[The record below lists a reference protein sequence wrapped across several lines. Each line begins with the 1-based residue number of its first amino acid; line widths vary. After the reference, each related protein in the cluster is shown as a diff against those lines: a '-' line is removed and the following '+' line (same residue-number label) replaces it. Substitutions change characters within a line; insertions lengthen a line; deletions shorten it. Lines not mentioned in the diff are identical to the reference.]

1 MTVVAAVLAAAAVC
15 AAGGMTPSPLPRISG
30 RPAASAR
37 RGYSQTVTRVAVG
50 VGGALTVVVLVT
62 SGSAS
67 LDLLGLGGVTALVA
81 AMVRRH
87 RTEAARRR
95 RHEAVIGLCGVLA
108 AELQAGLPTQTALAR
123 ACGEWPEFSSVGRQ
137 VRLGADV
144 PSVLRAL
151 ADRPGA
157 EGLRAI
163 AAGWTVAAHSGSS
176 LARVLDRLAE
186 GLRDESAARAE
197 IEAALEPPR
206 VTARMLAVLPA
217 FGVALGTAIGAD
229 PVSFLLRTAPG
240 RLCLLGGLLLALAGI
255 AWVERL
261 AASASRT

>member
-1 MTVVAAVLAAAAVC
+1 
-15 AAGGMTPSPLPRISG
+15 
-30 RPAASAR
+30 
-37 RGYSQTVTRVAVG
+37 
-50 VGGALTVVVLVT
+50 
-62 SGSAS
+62 
-67 LDLLGLGGVTALVA
+67 
-81 AMVRRH
+81 
-87 RTEAARRR
+87 
-95 RHEAVIGLCGVLA
+95 
-108 AELQAGLPTQTALAR
+108 
-123 ACGEWPEFSSVGRQ
+123 
-137 VRLGADV
+137 
-144 PSVLRAL
+144 LRAL

-176 LARVLDRLAE
+176 LARVLDRLVE

>member
-1 MTVVAAVLAAAAVC
+1 MGVASVVA
-15 AAGGMTPSPLPRISG
+15 
-30 RPAASAR
+30 
-37 RGYSQTVTRVAVG
+37 
-50 VGGALTVVVLVT
+50 VVVLATEWVRIAR
-62 SGSAS
+62 SARARRC
-67 LDLLGLGGVTALVA
+67 ALVA

-87 RTEAARRR
+87 RSEAARRR
-95 RHEAVIGLCGVLA
+95 RHDAVVGLCGVLA

-151 ADRPGA
+151 ADRPGGD
-157 EGLRAI
+157 GLRAI

-176 LARVLDRLAE
+176 LARVLDRLVE

-229 PVSFLLRTAPG
+229 PLSFLLKTAPG
-240 RLCLLGGLLLALAGI
+240 RLCLLAGLLLALAGI

-261 AASASRT
+261 AASASRA